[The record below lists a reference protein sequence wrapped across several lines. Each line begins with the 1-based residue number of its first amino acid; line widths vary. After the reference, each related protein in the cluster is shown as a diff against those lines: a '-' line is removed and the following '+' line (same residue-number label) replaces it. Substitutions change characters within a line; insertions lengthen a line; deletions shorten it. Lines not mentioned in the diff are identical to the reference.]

1 MCCAAVSWEG
11 KLGSVKHKGVIEG
24 HVMSVTT
31 EDDPFALVHGRGV
44 PVATGGLLVVNDA
57 HLDGRIVLLSGSTSL
72 EGGEVKVA
80 GV

>member
-1 MCCAAVSWEG
+1 MSAAASWES
-11 KLGSVKHKGVIEG
+11 KFGSVKHKGVIEG

-44 PVATGGLLVVNDA
+44 PVATRGLLVVNDA
-57 HLDGRIVLLSGSTSL
+57 HLDGRVVFLSGGTSL

-80 GV
+80 SV

>member
-1 MCCAAVSWEG
+1 MCATASWEG

-44 PVATGGLLVVNDA
+44 AVATRGLLVVNDTDF
-57 HLDGRIVLLSGSTSL
+57 DG
-72 EGGEVKVA
+72 
-80 GV
+80 